1 MSYYESYAN
10 EHADQQEFERL
21 KAQRRRRD
29 AQHEAMQQ
37 PLDDEQKAR
46 QSRIASG
53 LEAARKESSG
63 GDSVVQ
69 KQSQ

>member
-29 AQHEAMQQ
+29 AQHEAMQPQ
-37 PLDDEQKAR
+37 DDEQKAR
-46 QSRIASG
+46 QNRIASG

-63 GDSVVQ
+63 DSVR